1 MRHKIVF
8 LFCIIS
14 LFTANTTV
22 FADELPSINAKSYI
36 LVDTISGEILAAKA
50 ANDPKPPASMT
61 KMMSAIVIFD
71 LIKQEKLTW
80 DDIVTVSKRA
90 ADINEAEI
98 RLVEGEKQ
106 TIKELF
112 TALFVQSAN
121 DATVALAEHVAGSEE
136 KFVEMMTLKAAELG
150 LKNTHF
156 QNSTGLNTE
165 SYPDPPATSKIGEHE
180 MSAYDTAVIAQFLL
194 KNYPEVLQYTSIPSY
209 TFHQNQ
215 PNQQK
220 VNNWDQMLPTLKY
233 YYEGVDG
240 LKTGH
245 TNAAGYCFAGTA
257 NRNGLRV
264 VSVVMGTNSES
275 ARFNETKKLLDYTY
289 DNFELATVITKDKAI
304 SGHDRFTLPNGVER
318 TVPVAPQFSL
328 QLAQKKDDKQSYRY
342 KVVLKKGIQAP
353 IPKGTVIGEVSIL
366 YKGKS
371 IPGVSSVPLV
381 TQKSVEKGSQIRLF
395 FRKVWD
401 GVHSLVN

>member
-1 MRHKIVF
+1 MRHKIMF

-14 LFTANTTV
+14 LFTVNTTA

-36 LVDTISGEILAAKA
+36 LVDTISGQILTAKDV
-50 ANDPKPPASMT
+50 NNPKPPASMT

-71 LIKQEKLTW
+71 QIKQEKLSW
-80 DDIVTVSKRA
+80 DDMVTVSKRA
-90 ADINEAEI
+90 AAINEAEI
-98 RLVEGEKQ
+98 RLVGGEKQ
-106 TIKELF
+106 TVKELF

-121 DATVALAEHVAGSEE
+121 DATVALAEHIAGSEE
-136 KFVEMMTLKAAELG
+136 GFVEMMNQKAAEIG

-156 QNSTGLNTE
+156 QNSTGLNIE
-165 SYPDPPATSKIGEHE
+165 SYPDPPTTSKIGEHE
-180 MSAYDTAVIAQFLL
+180 MSAYDTSVIVQFLL
-194 KNYPEVLQYTSIPSY
+194 KNYPEVLQYTGIPTY

-220 VNNWDQMLPTLKY
+220 VNNWNLMLPSLKY

-264 VSVVMGTNSES
+264 VSVVMGTNSEF

-289 DNFELATVITKDKAI
+289 DNFELATAITKDKAI
-304 SGHDRFTLPNGVER
+304 PGHNRYTLSNGVER
-318 TVPVAPQFSL
+318 TVPVAPESSL
-328 QLAQKKDDKQSYRY
+328 QLAQKKEDKQSYSY
-342 KVVLKKGIQAP
+342 KIVLKKDIQAP

-371 IPGVSSVPLV
+371 IPGISSVPLV
-381 TQKSVEKGSQIRLF
+381 TQKSVEKGSEFRLF

-401 GVHSLVN
+401 GVNAWLN

>member
-1 MRHKIVF
+1 MNK
-8 LFCIIS
+8 
-14 LFTANTTV
+14 AA

-36 LVDTISGEILAAKA
+36 LVDTISGEILAAKN
-50 ANDPKPPASMT
+50 ANEPRPPASMT
-61 KMMSAIVIFD
+61 KMMSAIIVFD
-71 LIKQEKLTW
+71 QIKQGKLLW
-80 DDIVTVSKRA
+80 NDMVTVSERA
-90 ADINEAEI
+90 AAINEAEI
-98 RLVEGEKQ
+98 HLVGGEKQ
-106 TIKELF
+106 TVKELF

-121 DATVALAEHVAGSEE
+121 DATVALAEHIAGSEE
-136 KFVEMMTLKAAELG
+136 GFVKMMNKKAAELG

-156 QNSTGLNTE
+156 QNSTGLNIE
-165 SYPDPPATSKIGEHE
+165 SYPEPPATSKIGEHE
-180 MSAYDTAVIAQFLL
+180 MSAYDTAVVAQFLL
-194 KNYPEVLQYTSIPSY
+194 KNYSEVLQYTSIPTY

-220 VNNWDQMLPTLKY
+220 VDNWDQMLPSLKY

-245 TNAAGYCFAGTA
+245 TNAAGYCFTSTV

-289 DNFELATVITKDKAI
+289 DNFELATAITKGKVI
-304 SGHDRFTLPNGVER
+304 PGHDRYTLQNGVER
-318 TVPVAPQFSL
+318 TVAVAPDSSL
-328 QLAQKKDDKQSYRY
+328 QLAQKKDDKQSYTY

-371 IPGVSSVPLV
+371 IPGVSSVPLI
-381 TQKSVEKGSQIRLF
+381 TQKRVEKGSALQLF
-395 FRKVWD
+395 FRNVWD
-401 GVHSLVN
+401 EVDSWLN